1 MTQENIEFESL
12 EAKRVWESSMKT
24 LRDNQ
29 ERLRRIGIVSLM
41 KVDRDRVLMSISLT
55 SVVKAIGR
63 QIKLSQGHY
72 DIELKE
78 KAIVVTIT
86 K

>member
-1 MTQENIEFESL
+1 
-12 EAKRVWESSMKT
+12 
-24 LRDNQ
+24 
-29 ERLRRIGIVSLM
+29 LRRLGIVSLM
-41 KVDRDRVLMSISLT
+41 KVERDRVLMSISLS
-55 SVVKAIGR
+55 SVIKAIGK

-72 DIELKE
+72 EIELKE

>member
-1 MTQENIEFESL
+1 MVIQNIEFESL
-12 EAKRVWESSMKT
+12 EARRMWESSMAT
-24 LRDNQ
+24 LRNNQ
-29 ERLRRIGIVSLM
+29 ERLRRLGIVSLM
-41 KVDRDRVLMSISLT
+41 KVERDRVLMSISLS
-55 SVVKAIGR
+55 SVIKAIGK
-63 QIKLSQGHY
+63 QITLSQGHY

>member
-1 MTQENIEFESL
+1 MVTEDIEFESP
-12 EAKRVWESSMKT
+12 EARRMWESSMAT
-24 LRDNQ
+24 LKNNQ
-29 ERLRRIGIVSLM
+29 ERLRRLGIVSLM
-41 KVDRDRVLMSISLT
+41 KVERDRVLMSISLS
-55 SVVKAIGR
+55 SVVKAIGK
-63 QIKLSQGHY
+63 QITLSQGHY